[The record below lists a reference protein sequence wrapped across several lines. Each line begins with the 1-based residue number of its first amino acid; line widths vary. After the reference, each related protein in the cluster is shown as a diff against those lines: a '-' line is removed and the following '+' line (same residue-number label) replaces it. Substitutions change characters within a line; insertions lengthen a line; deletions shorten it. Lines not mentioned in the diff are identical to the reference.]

1 MGFVSVRCDSRMNRL
16 LVLAGVVGTVVSH
29 EMDFDRYDKNK
40 DGWLDIQ
47 ELRTELKEVSE
58 EDLHEFWLSVD
69 TQNKGMFSKAQYVDY
84 AIRQE
89 QKEL

>member
-1 MGFVSVRCDSRMNRL
+1 MNRL
-16 LVLAGVVGTVVSH
+16 LSLLVGAAVSH

-47 ELRTELKEVSE
+47 ELRTELDVPE
-58 EDLHEFWLSVD
+58 EDLHEFWLAVD